1 MVLISRYWAMV
12 GRDML
17 TIPAPK
23 DHRNMPATTVHN
35 TVTFPVCFH
44 QFFQL
49 SFLLYFFI
57 VTPSAINNGMISQ
70 PGISLTKRGII
81 EIIGVIINYK

>member
-1 MVLISRYWAMV
+1 MNFKGRHGKLFLSGLMFMVLISRYWAMV

-35 TVTFPVCFH
+35 TMLLFLFVST
-44 QFFQL
+44 
-49 SFLLYFFI
+49 SFSNY
-57 VTPSAINNGMISQ
+57 PSSCIF
-70 PGISLTKRGII
+70 L
-81 EIIGVIINYK
+81 